1 MRISDGSSG
10 VFSSDLGSAQ
20 QAATPNAAAIPAR
33 VIAALL
39 IPLGGLGVWV
49 TGDSLWR
56 ACSYPTICSD
66 YRLKRYFEDGR
77 NHRDP
82 DRRTL
87 APYQLQHRDDPLL
100 RADRDAARSDAAG
113 PLPQQ
118 IGRAWGRERGC
129 QCV

>member
-1 MRISDGSSG
+1 MPGDAKRI
-10 VFSSDLGSAQ
+10 GSAQ

-33 VIAALL
+33 VSAAVL

-77 NHRDP
+77 NRRDP
-82 DRRTL
+82 ARRTL

-100 RADRDAARSDAAG
+100 RPARAAARSAAAG
-113 PLPQQ
+113 LLPQLRSG
-118 IGRAWGRERGC
+118 GRGPPGIRAP
-129 QCV
+129 